1 MFSFVSYRRTKNVKK
16 RDKLIKGVN
25 PILISMCRRAEL
37 YLEIS
42 LTQDTIYVNGH
53 AVKHS
58 LGRVQVESSIPEV
71 SHLETNLKFQHE
83 FSQVGEL

>member
-1 MFSFVSYRRTKNVKK
+1 MDIIRLFTWPFSAPVFSFVSYRRTKNGKK
-16 RDKLIKGVN
+16 RVKLIKGVK
-25 PILISMCRRAEL
+25 PALISMCRRAEL

-58 LGRVQVESSIPEV
+58 FCKAQVGGSIPEV
-71 SHLETNLKFQHE
+71 SIF
-83 FSQVGEL
+83 